1 MGSCV
6 RRCTVCIAPLLALGT
21 VHARRRS
28 SVAQEHSA
36 VVQTHLLPM
45 SSFLHGEVKR
55 GAGCMTRIWSLHKTM
70 CSCIA
75 HIAHKICT
83 AMLDDKRNAYLQEL
97 NLSTYSS
104 SSSQKGMAVIWH
116 TQIILPPY
124 FPPNIHPIHSDIG
137 FSQPISWKTPH
148 TLVHS
153 PSPVPKLFKTKCRPP
168 QSQVFSCCLVFRW
181 RHTAQVQTQSVAFF
195 GHCGCIVLQS
205 RKKGFAPRHSWPG

>member
-1 MGSCV
+1 MPSQEKITQGLWRGGGILWDHVCGGVQCAVCSV
-6 RRCTVCIAPLLALGT
+6 QCTVCIAPLLALGT

-83 AMLDDKRNAYLQEL
+83 AMLDDKRNAYL
-97 NLSTYSS
+97 
-104 SSSQKGMAVIWH
+104 
-116 TQIILPPY
+116 
-124 FPPNIHPIHSDIG
+124 
-137 FSQPISWKTPH
+137 
-148 TLVHS
+148 
-153 PSPVPKLFKTKCRPP
+153 
-168 QSQVFSCCLVFRW
+168 
-181 RHTAQVQTQSVAFF
+181 
-195 GHCGCIVLQS
+195 
-205 RKKGFAPRHSWPG
+205 

>member
-1 MGSCV
+1 MARATGTLSYLELVCHLSDSMQMIFMDCDENASSRKFVKTLKLLEHAKPRKIHPGAVEGWRHSMGSCV
-6 RRCTVCIAPLLALGT
+6 RRCTLYSVPLLALGT

-83 AMLDDKRNAYLQEL
+83 AMLDDKRNAYL
-97 NLSTYSS
+97 
-104 SSSQKGMAVIWH
+104 
-116 TQIILPPY
+116 
-124 FPPNIHPIHSDIG
+124 
-137 FSQPISWKTPH
+137 
-148 TLVHS
+148 
-153 PSPVPKLFKTKCRPP
+153 
-168 QSQVFSCCLVFRW
+168 
-181 RHTAQVQTQSVAFF
+181 
-195 GHCGCIVLQS
+195 
-205 RKKGFAPRHSWPG
+205 